1 MVIHTGKMSLFHP
14 SVILSTT
21 CVFITIQ
28 LSIFPS
34 PQDFIHH
41 SVNIFIHLF
50 LYILYCVS
58 FCPSINLY
66 PNAPNYM
73 SLLICSFLC
82 SSIHSF
88 VPVHHFV
95 PLYTNLSIS
104 VPLFTYL
111 YLYAPTYASLCR
123 LCSNLVIS
131 LSLFTPSCPSL
142 SISVPLYTN
151 PSISLSLYLSISSSF
166 YPLSVPLYTNLF
178 ISLSLYQSL
187 QPHNTFTIRRQQL
200 YTWKKVP

>member
-1 MVIHTGKMSLFHP
+1 M
-14 SVILSTT
+14 
-21 CVFITIQ
+21 
-28 LSIFPS
+28 
-34 PQDFIHH
+34 
-41 SVNIFIHLF
+41 
-50 LYILYCVS
+50 S

-82 SSIHSF
+82 SSTHSF

-104 VPLFTYL
+104 IPLFTYL
-111 YLYAPTYASLCR
+111 YFYAPTYASLCH
-123 LCSNLVIS
+123 LCNNLVIS
-131 LSLFTPSCPSL
+131 LSLYTASCPSL
-142 SISVPLYTN
+142 PLYTN
-151 PSISLSLYLSISSSF
+151 PSISLSLYLSNSSSF